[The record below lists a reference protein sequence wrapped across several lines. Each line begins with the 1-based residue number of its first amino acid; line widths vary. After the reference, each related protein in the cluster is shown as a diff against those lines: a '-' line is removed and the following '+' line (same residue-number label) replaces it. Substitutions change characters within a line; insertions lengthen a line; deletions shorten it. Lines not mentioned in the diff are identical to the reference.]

1 MTTGQRIRAARE
13 AKGWKQR
20 HLAAALDCSESYVC
34 TLETGVVVNPGSEI
48 IKAIAQA
55 LGVTPNDLLLD
66 PDAAQSAPSC
76 ATQILSP
83 AGENCKSGN
92 ING

>member
-20 HLAAALDCSESYVC
+20 QLAAALACAESYVC
-34 TLETGVVVNPGSEI
+34 ILETGVVANPGSEI
-48 IKAIAQA
+48 ITAIAQA

-66 PDAAQSAPSC
+66 DAAQSASC
-76 ATQILSP
+76 ATDILP
-83 AGENCKSGN
+83 ASAQNCKG
-92 ING
+92 